1 MNYKLASDALASVRL
16 LPTSSEL
23 WRRLCFLVNALEA
36 DQKSSLCDQMASLE
50 FLNSDASWLRCGAL
64 AYLTRNPVWFVQ
76 QSAIA
81 NTDTTTDAVMNLLGL
96 VGYHALART
105 SDLDAFTQFLR
116 GINAPRLQRLVAQRL
131 PLVRAPRRVVG
142 AGLRVAIYTPRVTNS
157 LHGGTTFTLN
167 AMNVLAKLGVETRV
181 FTAQESTI
189 PAANHHRGGLEASAL
204 FVVEPESLVLNV
216 NANVQ
221 IVLADGNFSLR
232 FRFEQMLAEIQAYQP
247 DLVIFVGFM
256 SPLVYRLYEDYP
268 VLGLSLHAL
277 PPIAPVDVWLS
288 ADPQG
293 NAALWQDLPVPQ
305 LVHYPYRFWPKGPA
319 VPVDRALLQIPKS
332 AVVLITTGHRLDTE
346 MPLPWRSRMLAFMET
361 HQNVH
366 WLLLG
371 VAKETALEGLPV
383 HVRIHRLAPQLGLPA
398 LFAACDVYVNPP
410 RVGGGGT
417 VAMAMEQGLAVLT
430 MAGADGGDKVG
441 ALAVATEEAYFEQLS
456 TWVCNAAARQQAGAA
471 LKAQFHA
478 RLDVSS
484 TPAQDGLMQA
494 CHAAIASFNQR
505 TGHNHA

>member
-1 MNYKLASDALASVRL
+1 
-16 LPTSSEL
+16 
-23 WRRLCFLVNALEA
+23 
-36 DQKSSLCDQMASLE
+36 
-50 FLNSDASWLRCGAL
+50 
-64 AYLTRNPVWFVQ
+64 
-76 QSAIA
+76 
-81 NTDTTTDAVMNLLGL
+81 
-96 VGYHALART
+96 
-105 SDLDAFTQFLR
+105 
-116 GINAPRLQRLVAQRL
+116 
-131 PLVRAPRRVVG
+131 
-142 AGLRVAIYTPRVTNS
+142 
-157 LHGGTTFTLN
+157 
-167 AMNVLAKLGVETRV
+167 
-181 FTAQESTI
+181 
-189 PAANHHRGGLEASAL
+189 
-204 FVVEPESLVLNV
+204 LVLNV
-216 NANVQ
+216 ENSVQMKLAN
-221 IVLADGNFSLR
+221 GKFSLR
-232 FRFEQMLAEIQAYQP
+232 FRFEQMLAAIQAYQP

-288 ADPQG
+288 ADPHG

-305 LVHYPYRFWPKGPA
+305 LVHYPYRFWPKGPP

-332 AVVLITTGHRLDTE
+332 AVVLITAGYRLDTE

-383 HVRIHRLAPQLGLPA
+383 HARIHSLAPQLGLPA
-398 LFAACDVYVNPP
+398 WFAACDVYVNPP

-441 ALAVATEEAYFEQLS
+441 AWAVATEEAYFEQLS